1 MGNKTA
7 KRFGFFFASLIPTF
21 LVILLILLSVIGV
34 VSAGGSSDSTTGK
47 RTRLTAQEVAQ
58 KANISVE
65 RAEDVIKILNWQLS
79 KEKFTLEGVSGSLAN
94 AERESGFDPKLTNPS
109 GGVAG
114 YFQWSGWDNTIN
126 GDRWRNASS
135 RTLDSTVELELMSY
149 ELNHGY
155 KKVKD
160 YMQKATNPFESA
172 KYWSEHYEGVSLS
185 DGQTKLGKLEKDSKK
200 WYEVFKGTIESD
212 GSSGGNAI
220 AGSIDVPFGQVSTDL
235 PSGYSIDKEIT
246 KEGYIT
252 QSYPYGQ
259 CTWYVFN
266 RAKEF
271 GIHFDPYMGNGRDW
285 AHKSGYEVTNT
296 PTKHSA
302 LSFQGGQ
309 AGSHSFYGHVAFVE
323 DVRDDGS
330 ILISECNVIK
340 PMQETGITDYRVFTA
355 EQAKNFYYVIGK

>member
-1 MGNKTA
+1 MKKT
-7 KRFGFFFASLIPTF
+7 RRTFA
-21 LVILLILLSVIGV
+21 LLSFFLPLLSFLFLMLLLGGLITS
-34 VSAGGSSDSTTGK
+34 SAGGSSGSTTGK

-79 KEKFTLEGVSGSLAN
+79 KEKFTLEGASGSLAN
-94 AERESGFDPKLTNPS
+94 AERESDFDPKLTNPS

-114 YFQWSGWDNTIN
+114 YFQWSGWDGNTIN
-126 GDRWRNASS
+126 GDRWANASS
-135 RTLDSTVELELMSY
+135 RTLDSTVQLELMSY

-160 YMQKATNPFESA
+160 YMQKATDPFESA

-185 DGQTKLGKLEKDSKK
+185 DGQTKLEKLEKDSKK

-212 GSSGGNAI
+212 GSSSGNAI
-220 AGSIDVPFGQVSTDL
+220 AGSLDIAPGAVAMEIPN
-235 PSGYSIDKEIT
+235 GYSIDKEIT

-252 QSYPYGQ
+252 QSYPYGE

-271 GIHFDPYMGNGRDW
+271 GIQFDPYMGNGQDW

-302 LSFQGGQ
+302 VSFQGRQ
-309 AGSHSFYGHVAFVE
+309 AGGHPDYGHVAFVE
-323 DVRDDGS
+323 DVKDDGS
-330 ILISECNVIK
+330 ILISECNFV
-340 PMQETGITDYRVFTA
+340 QSGQGTGITNYRVFTA
-355 EQAKNFYYVIGK
+355 DQAKEFLYVTGK

>member
-1 MGNKTA
+1 MKKTRRA
-7 KRFGFFFASLIPTF
+7 FALLGFFLP
-21 LVILLILLSVIGV
+21 LLSFLFLMLLLGGLITS
-34 VSAGGSSDSTTGK
+34 SAGGSSGSTTGK

-79 KEKFTLEGVSGSLAN
+79 KEKFTLEGASGSLAN
-94 AERESGFDPKLTNPS
+94 AERESDFDPKLTNPS

-114 YFQWSGWDNTIN
+114 YFQWSGWDGNTIN
-126 GDRWRNASS
+126 GDRWANASS
-135 RTLDSTVELELMSY
+135 RTLDSTVQLELMSY

-160 YMQKATNPFESA
+160 YMQKATDPFESA

-185 DGQTKLGKLEKDSKK
+185 DGQTKLEKLEKDSKK

-212 GSSGGNAI
+212 ASSSGNAI
-220 AGSIDVPFGQVSTDL
+220 AGSLDIAPGAVAMEIPN
-235 PSGYSIDKEIT
+235 GYSIDKEIT

-252 QSYPYGQ
+252 QSYPYGE

-271 GIHFDPYMGNGRDW
+271 GIEFDPYMGNGQDW

-302 LSFQGGQ
+302 VSFQGTQ
-309 AGSHSFYGHVAFVE
+309 AGGHRLYGHVAFVE
-323 DVRDDGS
+323 DVKDDGS
-330 ILISECNVIK
+330 ILISECNFV
-340 PMQETGITDYRVFTA
+340 QSGQGTGITDYRVFSA
-355 EQAKNFYYVIGK
+355 EEARNFYYVIGK